1 MTRTKLGEAQ
11 PWLADFSEAELDQA
25 DLSKVACDS
34 ARDQKK
40 AVLSDAHLEVK
51 NPPLGFLVWA
61 MHQGAVSIETDDEWL
76 AMKKQ
81 ESSSN

>member
-51 NPPLGFLVWA
+51 NPATRLSRVGNA
-61 MHQGAVSIETDDEWL
+61 SRRGIHRDG
-76 AMKKQ
+76 
-81 ESSSN
+81 